1 MSDQMHFT
9 RRTLLAA
16 SEFIERAGTSA
27 KFDLMVQRLELS
39 QCVPHGDKQSV
50 AKKRYIFNEALIERA
65 SQLISTREG
74 QMTIGEALIREA
86 VRLMSPSPDSYQ
98 EQKDFERC
106 LALDGFDV
114 SWDEGECGAG
124 SPPWLR
130 RGLPEVV
137 DLPAGDDQ
145 VHQVLKQYGFARSQG
160 HLDQAIDAHTRGDWA
175 AANAQIRT
183 FMESLFLEIAGK
195 VDPNDLVASQGLNN
209 AFQALAKRE
218 FLSEPRSEWNQDGK
232 GMLNGLLKM
241 LHSDGS
247 HKGLSDE
254 AHSTFRLHVALVTAR
269 MMLNRLEQGPL

>member
-1 MSDQMHFT
+1 MSEQMPFT

-16 SEFIERAGTSA
+16 SDFFERAGTTA
-27 KFDLMVQRLELS
+27 KFDLMVQRLELN
-39 QCVPHGDKQSV
+39 QWVPYGDKLSV
-50 AKKRYIFNEALIERA
+50 SKKRYIFNEELLARA
-65 SQLISTREG
+65 SQIISTREG
-74 QMTIGEALIREA
+74 QMTLAEAFIREV
-86 VRLMSPSPDSYQ
+86 VRLMSPSDSYQ

-114 SWDEGECGAG
+114 SWNEGECGTG

-130 RGLPEVV
+130 RGLPQNV
-137 DLPAGDDQ
+137 DLSAGDDQ
-145 VHQVLKQYGFARSQG
+145 VHQVLKRQEFARSLG

-183 FMESLFLEIAGK
+183 FMESLFLEIAGR
-195 VDPNDLVASQGLNN
+195 VVPTDLAANQGLNN
-209 AFQALAKRE
+209 AFQALEKRG
-218 FLSEPRSEWNQDGK
+218 FLSEARSEWTQDGK

-269 MMLNRLEQGPL
+269 MILNRLEQGQL

>member
-1 MSDQMHFT
+1 MSDQMSFT

-16 SEFIERAGTSA
+16 SDFFERAGTTA
-27 KFDLMVQRLELS
+27 KFDLMVQRLELTRW
-39 QCVPHGDKQSV
+39 VPSGDKLSV
-50 AKKRYIFNEALIERA
+50 TKKRYSFNEALLERVD
-65 SQLISTREG
+65 QVILTREG
-74 QMTIGEALIREA
+74 QMTLGEAFIREA
-86 VRLMSPSPDSYQ
+86 IRLMSSSPDCYQ

-114 SWDEGECGAG
+114 SWSEGECGAG

-195 VDPNDLVASQGLNN
+195 VDPNDLAASQGLNN

-269 MMLNRLEQGPL
+269 MMLNRLAQGPL

>member
-106 LALDGFDV
+106 LALDGFYV
-114 SWDEGECGAG
+114 SWEEGDCGAG

-130 RGLPEVV
+130 RGLPQNV
-137 DLPAGDDQ
+137 DLPASDDQ
-145 VHQVLKQYGFARSQG
+145 VHQVLQRYGFARSYG

-183 FMESLFLEIAGK
+183 FTESLFLEIAGRI
-195 VDPNDLVASQGLNN
+195 VPTDLAASDDLNN
-209 AFQALAKRE
+209 AFQALAKCG
-218 FLSEPRSEWNQDGK
+218 FLSVSRAEWKEDGR
-232 GMLNGLLKM
+232 GMLSGLLKM
-241 LHSDGS
+241 LHSEGS

-269 MMLNRLEQGPL
+269 MMLNRLDQGE

>member
-1 MSDQMHFT
+1 MSDQVQFT

-16 SEFIERAGTSA
+16 SDFFERASTTA
-27 KFDLMVQRLELS
+27 KFDLMVQRLELA
-39 QCVPHGDKQSV
+39 QWVPSGDKLSV
-50 AKKRYIFNEALIERA
+50 AKKRFSFNEALLERVD
-65 SQLISTREG
+65 QLIVTREG
-74 QMTIGEALIREA
+74 QMTLAEAFIREA
-86 VRLMSPSPDSYQ
+86 IRLMSPSPDSYQ

-130 RGLPEVV
+130 RGLPQNV
-137 DLPAGDDQ
+137 DLSAGDDQ
-145 VHQVLKQYGFARSQG
+145 VHQVLKRQGFARSLG
-160 HLDQAIDAHTRGDWA
+160 HLDQAIDTHTRGDWA
-175 AANAQIRT
+175 AANAQVRT

-195 VDPNDLVASQGLNN
+195 VVPDDLVASQGLNN
-209 AFQALAKRE
+209 AFQALAKRG
-218 FLSEPRSEWNQDGK
+218 FLSESRSEWDQHGK

-241 LHSDGS
+241 LNSDGS

-269 MMLNRLEQGPL
+269 MMLNRLEQGQL

>member
-1 MSDQMHFT
+1 MSDQMPFPP
-9 RRTLLAA
+9 RTLRAA
-16 SEFIERAGTSA
+16 SEFFEEAGTSA
-27 KFDLMVQRLELS
+27 KFDLMVQNLELD
-39 QCVPHGDKQSV
+39 QWVPSGSELSV
-50 AKKRYIFNEALIERA
+50 AKKRVIFNKELRA
-65 SQLISTREG
+65 RIDQLILTHEG
-74 QMTIGEALIREA
+74 QMARGEAFIREA
-86 VRLMSPSPDSYQ
+86 VRLMNPNPDRYKLQ
-98 EQKDFERC
+98 RAFERC
-106 LALDGFDV
+106 LALDGFVV

-130 RGLPEVV
+130 RGLPELV

-145 VHQVLKQYGFARSQG
+145 VHQVLQRYGFARSQG

-183 FMESLFLEIAGK
+183 FMESLFLEIAGN
-195 VDPNDLVASQGLNN
+195 VVPGDLAASQGLNN

-247 HKGLSDE
+247 HKGLSNE

-269 MMLNRLEQGPL
+269 MMLNRLAEGQ

>member
-1 MSDQMHFT
+1 MSDQMPFT

-16 SEFIERAGTSA
+16 SDFFEKAGSTA

-39 QCVPHGDKQSV
+39 QCVPYGEKQSV
-50 AKKRYIFNEALIERA
+50 AKKRYIFNEALIQRA
-65 SQLISTREG
+65 SLLISTREG
-74 QMTIGEALIREA
+74 QMTIGEAFIREA
-86 VRLMSPSPDSYQ
+86 IRLMSPSRDCYH

-124 SPPWLR
+124 SSPWLR
-130 RGLPEVV
+130 RGLPGIV

-145 VHQVLKQYGFARSQG
+145 VHQVLQRYGFTRSQG

-183 FMESLFLEIAGK
+183 FLESLFLEIAGK
-195 VDPNDLVASQGLNN
+195 VMPDDLAASQGLNN
-209 AFQALAKRE
+209 AFQALAKCE

-269 MMLNRLEQGPL
+269 MMLNRFAQGPV

>member
-1 MSDQMHFT
+1 MSEQMPFT

-16 SEFIERAGTSA
+16 SDFFERAGSTA

-39 QCVPHGDKQSV
+39 QCVLYGDKQSV
-50 AKKRYIFNEALIERA
+50 AKKRYILNEVLIQRA
-65 SQLISTREG
+65 SLLISTREG
-74 QMTIGEALIREA
+74 QMTIGEAFIREA
-86 VRLMSPSPDSYQ
+86 IRLMTPSRDCYQ

-130 RGLPEVV
+130 RGLPKLV

-145 VHQVLKQYGFARSQG
+145 VHQVLQRYGFSRSQG

-183 FMESLFLEIAGK
+183 FMESLFLEIAGR
-195 VDPNDLVASQGLNN
+195 VVPGDLAAGQGLNN
-209 AFQALAKRE
+209 AFQALAKCE

-269 MMLNRLEQGPL
+269 MMLNRLAQGQL